1 VRPHIGAT
9 ATKRRVATYAIDAE
23 IRFATAADRA
33 AFAEELGAAVKSLVG
48 KYHASTRRA
57 AARTGWSSPCTRA

>member
-48 KYHASTRRA
+48 KYHAEH
-57 AARTGWSSPCTRA
+57 SPSGRPHRLVVAMHPA